1 MGSQESP
8 GETKSSEVE
17 LGSEDSPGEIKSR
30 EVELGSEEI
39 PGEIKN
45 REVELCCHSRM
56 DYLAD
61 ELFLN
66 SSFSGTVCVTSLH
79 TAVETAISEV
89 HKLLGTGRVPTSLTL
104 LFWRWL
110 TVVSVF
116 LDRSARTSYSC
127 PTPTPNPLPQYPS
140 LNLINLVVS
149 EDVKHPV
156 YLLNGA
162 SAQIRFAMAPL
173 SKTLRMSIGS
183 IVHRVS
189 NAKAGENVSEGSRS
203 NINSRKSNFS
213 CSPFNPF
220 IAPASKIFGPKE
232 TWTSLQ
238 TVYFPVL
245 SRFYFQC
252 YAF

>member
-89 HKLLGTGRVPTSLTL
+89 HKLLGTGRVPT
-104 LFWRWL
+104 
-110 TVVSVF
+110 
-116 LDRSARTSYSC
+116 
-127 PTPTPNPLPQYPS
+127 
-140 LNLINLVVS
+140 
-149 EDVKHPV
+149 
-156 YLLNGA
+156 LLN
-162 SAQIRFAMAPL
+162 
-173 SKTLRMSIGS
+173 
-183 IVHRVS
+183 IV
-189 NAKAGENVSEGSRS
+189 
-203 NINSRKSNFS
+203 
-213 CSPFNPF
+213 
-220 IAPASKIFGPKE
+220 
-232 TWTSLQ
+232 
-238 TVYFPVL
+238 VL
-245 SRFYFQC
+245 GGG
-252 YAF
+252 